1 MGGTGREMVG
11 GGRRYGRSHGL
22 ALVVVA
28 FGIGNDFSIFDVI
41 VFGNAGAVVT
51 VFVCGDVVAVVA
63 VVVVVDVGIVFL
75 NEKNSLGFVATSDG
89 DDVSR

>member
-51 VFVCGDVVAVVA
+51 VFVCGVVVAVVA
-63 VVVVVDVGIVFL
+63 VVVVDVGIVFL